1 MLKAHH
7 YEQFEKLCKNR
18 KTAQGIKT
26 LLSEVLKISDEFHRK
41 WLAVKNTRKPAG
53 PTKDFKGWSPNWE
66 GMDEII
72 TKTVD
77 YSRIF
82 LEGEKQR
89 AQPNVKGLADV
100 RDKLAEL
107 NKKWQEIK
115 DLDHWITARLQ
126 A

>member
-7 YEQFEKLCKNR
+7 YKQFEKLCKNR
-18 KTAQGIKT
+18 KTAKGMNT
-26 LLSEVLKISDEFHRK
+26 LLSEVLNISEEFHRK
-41 WLAVKNTRKPAG
+41 WLAVKNTRKSAG
-53 PTKDFKGWSPNWE
+53 PTNDFKQWPLNWE

-82 LEGEKQR
+82 LEGEKKR
-89 AQPNVKGLADV
+89 AKPNVKGLAEV

-107 NKKWQEIK
+107 NEKWQELK
-115 DLDHWITARLQ
+115 DLDRWITARLQ